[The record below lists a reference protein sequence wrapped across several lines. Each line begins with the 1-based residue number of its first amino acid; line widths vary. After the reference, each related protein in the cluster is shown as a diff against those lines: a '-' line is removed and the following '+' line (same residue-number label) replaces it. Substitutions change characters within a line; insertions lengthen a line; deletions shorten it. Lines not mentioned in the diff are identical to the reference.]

1 MTAWLL
7 SMSEEPRC
15 VFASTVAVDSSAHPP
30 EKARSMWPESSET
43 KPYRCFAWCY
53 RAGDTTPRGAVP
65 ARDVYRRLD
74 VAGELQVNISGQI
87 SVGPRADKC
96 SATDSALTGP
106 VFELLFL
113 ASTTSMSS
121 EVSSI
126 SQVLDTLVYEAL
138 PKPASL
144 RATLVYIRRQGPG
157 TASYQVRFT
166 YDDDSTEEL
175 VGQVG
180 MLLREVSTANP
191 VKAVEVIGSGRFE
204 WIMAGYHV

>member
-1 MTAWLL
+1 M
-7 SMSEEPRC
+7 
-15 VFASTVAVDSSAHPP
+15 
-30 EKARSMWPESSET
+30 
-43 KPYRCFAWCY
+43 
-53 RAGDTTPRGAVP
+53 P

-126 SQVLDTLVYEAL
+126 GQVLDTLVYEAL

-191 VKAVEVIGSGRFE
+191 VKAVEVLGSGRFE